1 MHPFR
6 TRRPEA
12 FRRLQSAVS
21 YLLGGG
27 KLALIQP
34 HTGPVF
40 DIDRGKNQQNKIPLY
55 GCSAF
60 KVCLFQCALG

>member
-21 YLLGGG
+21 YLLSGGE
-27 KLALIQP
+27 LALIQP

-40 DIDRGKNQQNKIPLY
+40 DIDRGKNQHNKTPFSDI
-55 GCSAF
+55 
-60 KVCLFQCALG
+60 CLFQRALC